1 MSLGAIF
8 RQIIIAANQSSS
20 YMKSRSLVYHD
31 IHSDNCYTNMSTSLD
46 MFIKHINV
54 IREMDFDIVSEITK
68 DEGQIQLT
76 FDDGFLGIYDNI
88 SVINELDLPVKLFII
103 TSFIGKPFHL
113 DKNQLV
119 ELSNNPLITIG
130 SHSHSHRRL
139 NTLDKGEL
147 RYELTY
153 SKKILEGLVGVP
165 INDLCYPEGK
175 FDKRVVK
182 IARDVGYINQ
192 YSLIPG
198 AFLTELFKNVR
209 RRSLVQ
215 YANKKSFKSIL
226 KGGDDILERWYIKK
240 HFKL

>member
-1 MSLGAIF
+1 MSLGSIF
-8 RQIIIAANQSSS
+8 RRIITDANQSSS
-20 YMKSRSLVYHD
+20 YVKSRSLVYHD

-46 MFIKHINV
+46 VFIKHINI
-54 IREMDFDIVSEITK
+54 IREMGFNIVSEITK

-88 SVINELDLPVKLFII
+88 KVINELNVPVKLFII
-103 TSFIGKPFHL
+103 TSYIGNPSHL
-113 DKNQLV
+113 DKSQLI

-130 SHSHSHRRL
+130 SHTHFHRRL
-139 NTLDKGEL
+139 SALDKEEV

-153 SKKILEGLVGVP
+153 SKEILEDLIGDSV
-165 INDLCYPEGK
+165 NDLCYPEGK
-175 FDKRVVK
+175 FDNRVIK

-198 AFLTELFKNVR
+198 AFLLELFKNVR

-215 YANKKSFKSIL
+215 YANKKDLKSIL
-226 KGGDDILERWYIKK
+226 RGGDDVLERWYIKK
-240 HFKL
+240 HFKS

>member
-46 MFIKHINV
+46 MFIKHINI
-54 IREMDFDIVSEITK
+54 IREMGFKIVSEITK

>member
-1 MSLGAIF
+1 MSLGSIL
-8 RQIIIAANQSSS
+8 RRVIIAANQSSS

-46 MFIKHINV
+46 MFIKHINI
-54 IREMDFDIVSEITK
+54 IREMGFNIVSEITK

-88 SVINELDLPVKLFII
+88 RVINELDVPVKLFII
-103 TSFIGKPFHL
+103 TSYIGKPSHL
-113 DKNQLV
+113 DKSQLV

-130 SHSHSHRRL
+130 SHTHFHRRL
-139 NTLDKGEL
+139 STLDNDDL

-153 SKKILEGLVGVP
+153 SKEILEGVICDTVY
-165 INDLCYPEGK
+165 DLCYPEGK
-175 FDKRVVK
+175 FDSRVIK

-198 AFLTELFKNVR
+198 AFLIELFKNVR

-215 YANKKSFKSIL
+215 YADKKDFKSIL
-226 KGGDDILERWYIKK
+226 RGGDDVLERWYIKK
-240 HFKL
+240 HFKS